1 MRERLAQGM
10 IRGAKGGD
18 GGGSGGGLTPTID
31 QYVTDVN
38 AVRSSNLSSTQET
51 ALDEFWRRLG
61 NRDGELSTDRQP
73 DLAECFVTQ
82 ARMNVDQG
90 NTVFGLSG
98 NVDLSVV
105 GSPTFGSTAYT
116 CSDASTSLNAPDGES
131 LVTTSTWTC
140 ITHAEGYAP
149 GGEGRAMRI
158 ATLDDIDLTPGR
170 TVFSQIRSNG
180 EVQTILNEG
189 GSGDLI
195 TADISISPGTTYA
208 TILDGGVP
216 EITARTMSGG
226 TLDENTFESYTID
239 TSVDFS
245 IFNEKTL
252 ESDRHY
258 LGDLRLFMAFESDIS
273 TDLPALDTI
282 INETLLA

>member
-90 NTVFGLSG
+90 STVFGLSG

-105 GSPTFGSTAYT
+105 GTPTFGSTAYT

-140 ITHAEGYAP
+140 ITHAEGYASS
-149 GGEGRAMRI
+149 GEGRPMRI
-158 ATLDDIDLTPGR
+158 ATLDNVAVTPGR
-170 TVFSQIRSNG
+170 TVFSQIKS
-180 EVQTILNEG
+180 V
-189 GSGDLI
+189 GDEQALVI
-195 TADISISPGTTYA
+195 NDSSVIGQPAISISPATTYA
-208 TILDGGVP
+208 TILDGSVP
-216 EITARTMSGG
+216 KLTSRTMSGG
-226 TLDENTFESYTID
+226 ILTDKTLGSYAID
-239 TSVDFS
+239 TSQDFS

-252 ESDRHY
+252 TSDRHY